1 VERIR
6 VLVADDDP
14 HVRDAMIDLIGN
26 EPSLDLVAVAEDAG
40 EAIEL
45 AERFRP
51 EVALVDVR
59 MAGGGGARVA
69 RELRARSSETR
80 VIAVSAH
87 PERDITLHMLGAGV
101 TSCLVKGASSEEIL
115 AAIHECVEG
124 NPTFSSGVT
133 PTLVEEVSGYL
144 RKREEDSAA
153 LLRRSIRALK
163 VIQGEGLA
171 VALQPIVDLETG
183 AIDGVEALAR
193 FSPPPPEWGPLQW
206 FQEAE
211 AVGLRVELEQA
222 ALVRCL
228 EELNKLPDRWFLA
241 VNLSPDTITTEATAK
256 SLQHE
261 QSSRIIVEI
270 TEHAPVTDYDEVF
283 EALADFR
290 SRGGRLAIDDAGA
303 GFASLRHV
311 VALLPDVIKLDISL
325 TRGIDQD
332 RNRRALASAMISFA
346 TEIGATI
353 VAEGIETPEVL
364 EALRAL
370 GVRYGQG
377 FHLGRPRRIQRGDNP
392 EDAFEQNPP
401 SAA

>member
-1 VERIR
+1 MERIR

-26 EPSLDLVAVAEDAG
+26 EASLDLVAVAEDAG

-51 EVALVDVR
+51 EVALVDVQ
-59 MAGGGGARVA
+59 MPGGGGARVA
-69 RELRARSSETR
+69 REIRARSSETR
-80 VIAVSAH
+80 VIAVSAR
-87 PERDITLHMLGAGV
+87 PERDIILHMLGAGV
-101 TSCLVKGASSEEIL
+101 TSYLVKGASSEEIL

-133 PTLVEEVSGYL
+133 QTLVEEISGYL

-183 AIDGVEALAR
+183 IIDGVEALAR

-222 ALVRCL
+222 ALERCL
-228 EELNKLPDRWFLA
+228 EELDGLPDRWFLA
-241 VNLSPDTITTEATAK
+241 VNLSPDTITTEATAR

-270 TEHAPVTDYDEVF
+270 TEHAPVADYDEVF

-377 FHLGRPRRIQRGDNP
+377 FHLGRPRRLRRGDNP
-392 EDAFEQNPP
+392 EDAFEQRPS

>member
-1 VERIR
+1 MERIR

-26 EPSLDLVAVAEDAG
+26 ETSLDLVAVAEDAG
-40 EAIEL
+40 KAIEL

-59 MAGGGGARVA
+59 MPGGGGARVA

-87 PERDITLHMLGAGV
+87 PERDLIQHMLGAGV
-101 TSCLVKGASSEEIL
+101 TSYLVKGASSEEIL

-133 PTLVEEVSGYL
+133 PTLVEEISGYL

-193 FSPPPPEWGPLQW
+193 FTPPPPEWGPLEW

-222 ALVRCL
+222 ALDRCL
-228 EELNKLPDRWFLA
+228 DELNNLPDRWFLA
-241 VNLSPDTITTEATAK
+241 VNLSPDTITTEATAR

-270 TEHAPVTDYDEVF
+270 TEHAPVTDYDELF

-377 FHLGRPRRIQRGDNP
+377 FHLGRPRRLRLGDNP
-392 EDAFEQNPP
+392 EDAFEQNPS

>member
-87 PERDITLHMLGAGV
+87 PERDIILHMLGAGV
-101 TSCLVKGASSEEIL
+101 TSYLVKGASSEEIL

-153 LLRRSIRALK
+153 LLRRSIRALR

-193 FSPPPPEWGPLQW
+193 FSPPPPEWGPLEW

-222 ALVRCL
+222 ALERCL
-228 EELNKLPDRWFLA
+228 DELNRLPDRWFLA
-241 VNLSPDTITTEATAK
+241 VNLSPDTITTEATART
-256 SLQHE
+256 LRHE

-325 TRGIDQD
+325 TRGIDKD

-346 TEIGATI
+346 TEIGATV

-377 FHLGRPRRIQRGDNP
+377 FHLGRPRRLRRGDNP
-392 EDAFEQNPP
+392 EDAFEQNSS